1 MENSKQNKKT
11 AVSSNGKGITQK
23 LEHQS
28 CASSLAT
35 KQQGKW
41 AEAKQ
46 EKQWQYRLY
55 RSSEQGKGRRV
66 NLMLV

>member
-1 MENSKQNKKT
+1 MENSKQNKKQQQVAT
-11 AVSSNGKGITQK
+11 GKEITQK

-41 AEAKQ
+41 A
-46 EKQWQYRLY
+46 
-55 RSSEQGKGRRV
+55 
-66 NLMLV
+66 